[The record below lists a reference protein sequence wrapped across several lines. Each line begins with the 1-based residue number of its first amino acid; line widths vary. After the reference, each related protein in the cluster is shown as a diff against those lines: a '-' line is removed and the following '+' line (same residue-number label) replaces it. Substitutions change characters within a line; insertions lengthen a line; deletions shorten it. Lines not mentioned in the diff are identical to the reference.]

1 MSHGTTQSLVST
13 LGLVVALTALAGCG
27 GVDVVDAGAYEG
39 VVDEARPGE
48 KEIYVVLD
56 DGGKL
61 ELYFTDE
68 TVLEQAGEP
77 VAFAKLEAG
86 TRVRVTVTRDGNRNV
101 PTRVEILS

>member
-1 MSHGTTQSLVST
+1 VPT

-39 VVDEARPGE
+39 VVDEAKPGE

-56 DGGKL
+56 DGRKL

-86 TRVRVTVTRDGNRNV
+86 SRVRVTVTRDGNRNV